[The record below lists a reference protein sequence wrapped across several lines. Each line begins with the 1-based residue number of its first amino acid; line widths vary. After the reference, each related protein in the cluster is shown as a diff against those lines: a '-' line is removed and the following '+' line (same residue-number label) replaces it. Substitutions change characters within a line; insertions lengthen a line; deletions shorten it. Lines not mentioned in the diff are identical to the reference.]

1 MAGYFIGSAIP
12 DPKTFGL
19 DAIFPAILI
28 ALTFNALKN
37 KSTRKAAF
45 AGSTLALMTTPFLA
59 SGLPIPDFAFWLN
72 MG

>member
-1 MAGYFIGSAIP
+1 MWYRHHADLATRRHCWLFYWECYSR
-12 DPKTFGL
+12 PKTFGL

-45 AGSTLALMTTPFLA
+45 AGSTLALMTTPF
-59 SGLPIPDFAFWLN
+59 
-72 MG
+72 